1 LSKAGEGEGARRA
14 VILTLAAAALGYF
27 VDIYDLVLFSI
38 VRVKSLESLGVPHA
52 ELLDRGVLLLNV
64 QMGGM
69 LVGGVLWGTLG
80 DRRGRMSVLFG
91 SIFLYSMANLLN
103 GFVQGMNGYLAL
115 RLLAGIG
122 LAGELGAGITLLS
135 EIMGREARGYGAAL
149 VAMIGVLGGAFAAV
163 VGEAFAWRTAYF
175 IGGGL
180 GLALLLL
187 RIGVRESGMFES
199 AKKQG
204 VRRGDVLMLFS
215 CPRRAKRFFTLVLL
229 GVPIWYVSGILLT
242 FAPEIGSA
250 LGMSAPPDAGRAILC
265 SYLGVAF
272 GDLASG
278 TLSQI
283 WKSRRRAV
291 FAFLAL
297 TVLTTAAYFLLGPR
311 SRAVFYG
318 VCVALGVST
327 GYWALFV
334 TMASEQFG
342 TNLRATATTCA
353 PNFVRGSVVP
363 LTLTFQL
370 LRGSLGVAL
379 AAITVGVVALVFAAI
394 AASGLEETYGRDL
407 DFVER

>member
-1 LSKAGEGEGARRA
+1 
-14 VILTLAAAALGYF
+14 VTLTLAAAALGYF

-91 SIFLYSMANLLN
+91 SIALYSVANLLN

-135 EIMGREARGYGAAL
+135 EIMGRTTRGYGAAL
-149 VAMIGVLGGAFAAV
+149 VAMIGVLGGAFAAI
-163 VGEAFAWRTAYF
+163 VGEAFPWRTAYF

-180 GLALLLL
+180 GVTLLLF
-187 RIGVRESGMFES
+187 RIGVRESGMFQA
-199 AKKQG
+199 AKNQG

-215 CPRRAKRFFTLVLL
+215 CPRRARRFVTLVLL

-242 FAPEIGSA
+242 FAPELGAA
-250 LGMSAPPDAGRAILC
+250 LGMSSPPDAGRAILC
-265 SYLGVAF
+265 SYLGVAA

-278 TLSQI
+278 TLSQVLR
-283 WKSRRRAV
+283 SRRRAV
-291 FAFLAL
+291 FVFLGL
-297 TVLTTAAYFLLGPR
+297 TALTTAAYFLLGPR
-311 SRAVFYG
+311 SRAAFYG
-318 VCVALGVST
+318 VCVALGVAT

-379 AAITVGVVALVFAAI
+379 AAILVGIAALVFAGI
-394 AASGLEETYGRDL
+394 AASGLEETFGRDL